1 MANRP
6 GQTQPQQTKRT
17 GKSFGGCLTCRERR
31 LKCDESRPS
40 CTRCSRANL
49 RCKGYGVRLKWT
61 NNEGN
66 VGAESPLSGPNGRY
80 FQRSKMVSKRILEP
94 SAISR
99 AEVLGIQSSL
109 SHADQNKQPASSSNA
124 LFSVFT
130 TQPHEAT
137 TPKDHHASPLA
148 EPVVREKVDI
158 NIASG
163 SPEVTSE
170 PVHNQ
175 QAAPPLDGDLDS
187 GMSTYLEGSEIYH
200 NIGDDL
206 SGSTYN
212 DIRTACLAPERLQT
226 RQHRQST
233 SSWQATHNL
242 SDGESICSPY
252 GPMFTEAV
260 SYGELS
266 LDDALLSPASI
277 NDHELPRLTESGF
290 GAAHLHLD
298 LLPAPSDQCELIHH
312 WINFLSMSMSP
323 VVKEDSSYH
332 TRLTPM
338 ALAGLNS
345 DSGKSSGGIAVFHGI
360 CAASAFNLSN
370 IKAND
375 DRFWR
380 LGIRHRRL
388 ALYHLRHSMQDSAST
403 KDDSVWAAIWTFL
416 YQEGVRGQAYEWR
429 THVEGLRSL
438 ILADPEAIRQSDLAR
453 PVYESFLC
461 LTIMGNVQLDAELT
475 ALMRKLPPDLDYL
488 QPVHGI
494 TRVLLEIILKISCH
508 IASPSPEVDII
519 ADRIELQLLLYCP
532 ANITTAG
539 LDKGAARTLVRYSH
553 VYYDATR
560 IHFQRLLRKK
570 DPTLLQD
577 LVASAIGHLEAI
589 EADQTNPHGCIW
601 VWPALVIAAECTD
614 LHLQQRML
622 AWFKSKRRHG
632 FRNLEVA
639 CDLARKV
646 WTTRVESTPGSNIHW
661 HDFINGTKYD
671 ALPL

>member
-1 MANRP
+1 
-6 GQTQPQQTKRT
+6 
-17 GKSFGGCLTCRERR
+17 
-31 LKCDESRPS
+31 
-40 CTRCSRANL
+40 
-49 RCKGYGVRLKWT
+49 
-61 NNEGN
+61 
-66 VGAESPLSGPNGRY
+66 
-80 FQRSKMVSKRILEP
+80 MVSKRILEP

-99 AEVLGIQSSL
+99 AEVLGIQSRL
-109 SHADQNKQPASSSNA
+109 SRTDQNKRPASTSNA

-137 TPKDHHASPLA
+137 TPKDLQKSPLE
-148 EPVVREKVDI
+148 EPTVRENIEI
-158 NIASG
+158 NLACG
-163 SPEVTSE
+163 SSEVTSE
-170 PVHNQ
+170 PVRNE
-175 QAAPPLDGDLDS
+175 QAAPPLEGDLDS
-187 GMSTYLEGSEIYH
+187 GISAYLGSSNVYH
-200 NIGDDL
+200 DIGEDL
-206 SGSTYN
+206 DSSIYN
-212 DIRTACLAPERLQT
+212 DIGTACLAPERLET
-226 RQHRQST
+226 RQLRRDT
-233 SSWQATHNL
+233 SSWQASGNF
-242 SDGESICSPY
+242 SDGESSCS
-252 GPMFTEAV
+252 
-260 SYGELS
+260 SYENMLTKTASYEHLS

-277 NDHELPRLTESGF
+277 NDHELPRLTESSFSGPS
-290 GAAHLHLD
+290 LHLD
-298 LLPAPSDQCELIHH
+298 LLPMPSDQCELIHH

-323 VVKEDSSYH
+323 VVKEDSSHH

-338 ALAGLNS
+338 ALSGLNS
-345 DSGKSSGGIAVFHGI
+345 DSRRSSGGIAVFHGI

-370 IKAND
+370 VKGND
-375 DRFWR
+375 ERFWR

-388 ALYHLRHSMQDSAST
+388 ALYHLRHSMQSNAST

-438 ILADPEAIRQSDLAR
+438 ILADPEAIQRSDLAR
-453 PVYESFLC
+453 TVYESFLC

-475 ALMRKLPPDLDYL
+475 TLMEKLPPDLDYL

-494 TRVLLEIILKISCH
+494 TRVLLEIILKISSH
-508 IASPSPEVDII
+508 ATPPSSQVDIT

-539 LDKGAARTLVRYSH
+539 LDEDAARTLVRYSH

-577 LVASAIGHLEAI
+577 LVAGAIGHLEAI
-589 EADQTNPHGCIW
+589 EVDQTNPHGCIW

-622 AWFKSKRRHG
+622 AWFRSKRRHG
-632 FRNLEVA
+632 FRNLDVA

-646 WTTRVESTPGSNIHW
+646 WATRVESTLGSNIHW
-661 HDFINGTKYD
+661 HDFIHDTKYD
-671 ALPL
+671 VLPL